1 VSFYRGEGGRVEV
14 AGGLH
19 GPSMEL
25 SFLARNGERR
35 NKRTQSNTIND
46 RRRVCRLNI
55 GLGSLGGSSRG
66 RAGLDIANTQGA
78 RRRPRV
84 ARSARWGQARGVAR
98 GCASAWAA
106 ARGGASRRRER
117 AGEHARERVE
127 REERSGEGERECGR
141 ERREKREGSEGGGGG
156 CGWKTSQARA

>member
-1 VSFYRGEGGRVEV
+1 
-14 AGGLH
+14 
-19 GPSMEL
+19 MEL
-25 SFLARNGERR
+25 PFLARNGERR

-46 RRRVCRLNI
+46 GRRVCRLNI

-66 RAGLDIANTQGA
+66 KAGLGIANAQGT
-78 RRRPRV
+78 RRRPWV
-84 ARSARWGQARGVAR
+84 ACSARGIAR
-98 GCASAWAA
+98 GCVSAWAA
-106 ARGGASRRRER
+106 ARGGASRRGER
-117 AGEHARERVE
+117 AGERARERVE

>member
-1 VSFYRGEGGRVEV
+1 
-14 AGGLH
+14 
-19 GPSMEL
+19 MEL
-25 SFLARNGERR
+25 PFLARNGERR

-46 RRRVCRLNI
+46 GRRVCRLNI

-66 RAGLDIANTQGA
+66 RAGLGIANAQGA
-78 RRRPRV
+78 RRRPWV

-98 GCASAWAA
+98 G
-106 ARGGASRRRER
+106 GASRRDER
-117 AGEHARERVE
+117 VGERARERVE